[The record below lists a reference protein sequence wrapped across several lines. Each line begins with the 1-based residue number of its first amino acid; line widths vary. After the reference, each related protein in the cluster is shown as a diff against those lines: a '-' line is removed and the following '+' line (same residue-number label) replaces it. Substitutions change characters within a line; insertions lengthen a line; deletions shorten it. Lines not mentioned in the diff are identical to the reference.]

1 MRNFNF
7 LSSFDCNSGL
17 MASCPN
23 GPCRQTES
31 FSFENETGPVPH
43 RLEVSRV
50 STMPDYYILMLET
63 LSGEIVFHDTVY
75 WSKAQELVEQ
85 FENEYSIIDL

>member
-1 MRNFNF
+1 
-7 LSSFDCNSGL
+7 LYGFDCNSGL

-23 GPCRQTES
+23 GPCRQTQS
-31 FSFENETGPVPH
+31 FDAEHEADWPVPH

-85 FENEYSIIDL
+85 FENEYAIIDL